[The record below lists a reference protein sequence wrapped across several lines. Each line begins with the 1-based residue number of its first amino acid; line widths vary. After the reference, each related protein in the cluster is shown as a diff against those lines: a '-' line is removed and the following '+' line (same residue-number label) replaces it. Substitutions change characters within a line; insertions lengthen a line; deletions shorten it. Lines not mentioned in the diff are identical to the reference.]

1 MLHHNTLQDAWIV
14 LNGEVLDVTR
24 WIPLH
29 PGAGLGAASVLLD
42 GTVSLSC
49 LVILFGGRSPIFIV
63 KLTLFWP

>member
-29 PGAGLGAASVLLD
+29 PGAGLVVF

-49 LVILFGGRSPIFIV
+49 LVILFGGRLPIFIV
-63 KLTLFWP
+63 KLTLLWP